1 MNLTSIHEDAG
12 SIPGT
17 AQWLKDLV
25 HRCSSDLALLWLWC
39 RQAAVAPIQPLAWEP
54 PYATGMALKRKG
66 GGNKKNQPSTGES
79 PCTYSL
85 LQDLSQALKG
95 KMPSFSAVQGKRHVT
110 EHVLFRSKV

>member
-1 MNLTSIHEDAG
+1 MSCG
-12 SIPGT
+12 VG
-17 AQWLKDLV
+17 
-25 HRCSSDLALLWLWC
+25 HRCGSDLALLWLWC

-54 PYATGMALKRKG
+54 PYAAGMALKRKG

-85 LQDLSQALKG
+85 LQEILTYSLFHKLLKG
-95 KMPSFSAVQGKRHVT
+95 KMPSFSAVQGKRHVP